1 MDAASAAASSSLKYP
16 GLSSRSV
23 YKRYNLDLKPYPS
36 KQSYSS
42 FGLASGD
49 KRQPSSPYSS
59 RWGWFNSND
68 SYEAYWK
75 TIFIVFAIGRMVL
88 HLMYDIVWDFIR
100 LTKW

>member
-1 MDAASAAASSSLKYP
+1 MDAASAAASASVKYP

-59 RWGWFNSND
+59 R
-68 SYEAYWK
+68 
-75 TIFIVFAIGRMVL
+75 
-88 HLMYDIVWDFIR
+88 
-100 LTKW
+100 